1 MAPLDAAQ
9 LPSEPLDDLY
19 EHAPCGQLSSL
30 VDGTVVRLNATL
42 LQWSGYLANDVVGR
56 RFVDLLTVGS
66 RLFYDTRCLPVLQL
80 QGEVRE
86 VALEL
91 RCADGSTLPIL
102 INSVLRSP
110 RDGGPD
116 QIWTAVFD
124 ATTRQDYERA
134 LLGARRAAEQSEAR
148 VRVLQQASEAFA
160 AARTEAAVTGSL
172 ADVTRSAFDASTATV
187 LLLQTGRTEL
197 VSATPLAGP
206 LGEAVSVDSWRPEAV
221 ALRSGEVVTIASVD
235 DAERRFPDLAHP
247 LHQARQEALIATPLL
262 GDDGPLG
269 VLVCLF
275 GRRRDFPD
283 HETELHR
290 TLARQATQALQRV
303 RLQAQ
308 LQHLAHH
315 DGLTGLANRALLQSR
330 LDVLLAPSDELARSV
345 ALIFLD
351 LDGFKAIN
359 DQLGHVTGDSVLEQV
374 AERLLAVVR
383 RGDTVAR
390 FGGDEFVI
398 MCDDATPADA
408 ERVAERVQAT
418 VREPLTG
425 VPPDLPLTA
434 SIGVALHRREVSAE
448 VSVSPDQLVLAAD
461 GAMYQSKRDGKDR
474 RTVVRL

>member
-110 RDGGPD
+110 RDGGLTRSG
-116 QIWTAVFD
+116 TAVFD
-124 ATTRQDYERA
+124 ATTRRTTSERCS
-134 LLGARRAAEQSEAR
+134 ARGGPQSSRRHGFGCCSRPPRPLRRPHGGGRHRLAGRRHPLRIRREHCDRA
-148 VRVLQQASEAFA
+148 
-160 AARTEAAVTGSL
+160 
-172 ADVTRSAFDASTATV
+172 
-187 LLLQTGRTEL
+187 LLQTGRTEL

-290 TLARQATQALQRV
+290 TLARQADPGAAAGATAGSAAAPGPSRRPHRPGQPRPVAEPAR
-303 RLQAQ
+303 
-308 LQHLAHH
+308 
-315 DGLTGLANRALLQSR
+315 RAAR
-330 LDVLLAPSDELARSV
+330 PSDELARSV

-374 AERLLAVVR
+374 AERLLASC
-383 RGDTVAR
+383 A
-390 FGGDEFVI
+390 E
-398 MCDDATPADA
+398 ATRWP
-408 ERVAERVQAT
+408 
-418 VREPLTG
+418 
-425 VPPDLPLTA
+425 
-434 SIGVALHRREVSAE
+434 VSAAT
-448 VSVSPDQLVLAAD
+448 SSSSCATTPRRLTPNGSPS
-461 GAMYQSKRDGKDR
+461 GCR
-474 RTVVRL
+474 RWSASR